1 MGVLM
6 STRARKIKDNGAF
19 QKLMEKWC
27 ENINILNDHL
37 LNNDNNKAL
46 IAIAIFESVYE
57 SKRLFDKRVFDLLNL
72 LDGGGIDHII
82 NEAANDK
89 NSCKRLGNLFNDAL
103 IDETIQI
110 IALLIQ
116 IELPTNKGLS
126 RQCTNVKYSDDVV
139 VIECGIHKVTL
150 LKYEEKFRLLH
161 IYNKDKKR
169 TTCFKNYFFETSEEI
184 FTYMNNIDEYSEF
197 TTDVL
202 EMIKF

>member
-1 MGVLM
+1 M
-6 STRARKIKDNGAF
+6 STRARKIKDHGVF
-19 QKLMEKWC
+19 KKMMEKWY
-27 ENINILNDHL
+27 ENINIVNDHL
-37 LNNDNNKAL
+37 MNNDNNKAL
-46 IAIAIFESVYE
+46 LAIAIFESVYE
-57 SKRLFDKRVFDLLNL
+57 SKRLFNKTVFDLLKL
-72 LDGGGIDHII
+72 LDGGEIDHII
-82 NEAANDK
+82 NDAVNNKTSCQNLGNILNDK
-89 NSCKRLGNLFNDAL
+89 L

-116 IELPTNKGLS
+116 IELPTNKGLA
-126 RQCTNVKYSDDVV
+126 RQCTGVKYSDDVV

-150 LKYEEKFRLLH
+150 LKYEDKFRLLH

-169 TTCFKNYFFETSEEI
+169 TTCFKNYFFDTSEEI